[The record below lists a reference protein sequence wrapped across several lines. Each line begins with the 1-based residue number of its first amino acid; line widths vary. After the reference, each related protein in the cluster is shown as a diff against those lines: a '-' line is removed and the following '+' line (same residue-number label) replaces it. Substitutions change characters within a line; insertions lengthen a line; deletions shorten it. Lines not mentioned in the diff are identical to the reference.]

1 VVGGGVLLLFRIS
14 SRVMTAEI
22 REIPFDA
29 QTAQVVFRVQ
39 WFGVIPVTGRFT
51 AVQGQLSMPRDGLDG
66 ATISVDVD
74 AASVDSGIA
83 LRDRHLRGPRFLD
96 SARYPFISFRS
107 TRIRPNDGT
116 IHVEGVLSVR
126 GVEQTVA
133 FHCVVNGPAGNGN
146 GDTLSLHATMRVSR
160 TRFGVGRPRGILT
173 YSPLFSA
180 IADVVR
186 VDARVSVPAIRA
198 LPALLPALGR

>member
-1 VVGGGVLLLFRIS
+1 
-14 SRVMTAEI
+14 MTAEI

-29 QTAQVVFRVQ
+29 QTAEVVFRVQ

-51 AVQGQLSMPRDGLDG
+51 ALQGQLSMPHDGLDG
-66 ATISVDVD
+66 ATISVDVA
-74 AASVDSGIA
+74 AASIDSGIA

-96 SARYPFISFRS
+96 SDRHPFISFRS
-107 TRIRPNDGT
+107 TRIRPNDGA
-116 IHVEGVLSVR
+116 IHVDGVLSLR
-126 GVEQTVA
+126 GVEHPVA
-133 FHCVVNGPAGNGN
+133 FHCVVDGPDGNGN
-146 GDTLSLHATMRVSR
+146 GDTLSLHATLQVSR
-160 TRFGVGRPRGILT
+160 TRFGVGTPRGILA

-180 IADVVR
+180 ISDAVR

>member
-1 VVGGGVLLLFRIS
+1 
-14 SRVMTAEI
+14 MTAEI

-51 AVQGQLSMPRDGLDG
+51 SLHGQLSMPREGLDG
-66 ATISVDVD
+66 ATVSIDVD
-74 AASVDSGIA
+74 AASIESGIA

-96 SARYPFISFRS
+96 SSRFPFISFRS
-107 TRIRPNDGT
+107 TRITPNDGAV
-116 IHVEGVLSVR
+116 HVEGMLSLR
-126 GVEQTVA
+126 GVEQVVA
-133 FHCVVNGPAGNGN
+133 FHCLVRSPAGNGS
-146 GDTLSLHATMRVSR
+146 GDTLSLAATLQVSR
-160 TRFGVGRPRGILT
+160 RHFGVGKPRGVLA

>member
-1 VVGGGVLLLFRIS
+1 
-14 SRVMTAEI
+14 MTAEI

-29 QTAQVVFRVQ
+29 QTAEVVFRVR

-51 AVQGQLSMPRDGLDG
+51 ALSGQLSMPRDGLDG
-66 ATISVDVD
+66 ATISVDVH
-74 AASVDSGIA
+74 AASIQSGIA

-96 SARYPFISFRS
+96 SDRYPFISFRS
-107 TRIRPNDGT
+107 TRIRPNDGV

-126 GVEQTVA
+126 GIEQPVA
-133 FHCVVNGPAGNGN
+133 FHCVVNGLEGNGN
-146 GDTLSLHATMRVSR
+146 VDTLSLHATLEVSR
-160 TRFGVGRPRGILT
+160 TRFGVGAPRGLLK

-186 VDARVSVPAIRA
+186 VEAQVSAPAIRA